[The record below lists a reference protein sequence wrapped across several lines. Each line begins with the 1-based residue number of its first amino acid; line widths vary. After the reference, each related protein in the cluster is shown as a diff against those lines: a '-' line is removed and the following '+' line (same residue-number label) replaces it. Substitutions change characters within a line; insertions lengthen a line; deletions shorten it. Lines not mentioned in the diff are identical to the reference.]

1 MSLQN
6 DAVDLQPKQIVVP
19 IDDKSI
25 SGYVAAT
32 GKSLLIDD
40 AYNIPSDLP
49 YGFNKAFDAG
59 IGYRTKSVACI
70 ALRRQNRD
78 VSAVV
83 QLINQ
88 LGEDGE
94 IIPFDE
100 DQAEFIEAAGVV
112 MTGVIDRSEKLERE
126 PRANKELKARNE
138 ESEMLQLQT
147 EAALLEA
154 EKSNRAKSEFLNC
167 IGHELKTPLNAVIG
181 FAELLRNEGFGPLG
195 HPSYKEFANDISG
208 SGTKLLEI
216 AEDILSIVQAESQ
229 SIDCTDDGPA
239 AYGCIE
245 DICRATLDEAAEQNI
260 VFTL

>member
-19 IDDKSI
+19 VDDRSI

-40 AYNIPSDLP
+40 AYNIPSDVP
-49 YGFNKAFDAG
+49 YGFNTAFEAST
-59 IGYRTKSVACI
+59 GYWTKSVACI

-83 QLINQ
+83 QLINR

-100 DQAEFIEAAGVV
+100 DQTEFIEAAGVV
-112 MTGVIDRSEKLERE
+112 MTGVTDRSEMLERE
-126 PRANKELKARNE
+126 ALANQEVKARNE
-138 ESEMLQLQT
+138 EIEMLQLET
-147 EAALLEA
+147 EGVLLEA

-167 IGHELKTPLNAVIG
+167 IGHKLKTPLNAVIG
-181 FAELLRNEGFGPLG
+181 FAELLRNEGFGP
-195 HPSYKEFANDISG
+195 
-208 SGTKLLEI
+208 
-216 AEDILSIVQAESQ
+216 
-229 SIDCTDDGPA
+229 
-239 AYGCIE
+239 
-245 DICRATLDEAAEQNI
+245 
-260 VFTL
+260 